1 MKKLISLMLAM
12 VLCLTPVLV
21 SCGGINTPTPTPPGP
36 DTDDPGTGGGSRTGI
51 FMQGYGDEEQHKE
64 FNSMVEGF
72 NNSEYARQYGLF
84 LTLDWLGQTTYEQGI
99 ESGSTVSPDNRVD
112 IMFVNDRKFKLW
124 ATNGYMDDLSA
135 YTSTSEYRE
144 EKLGNMW
151 SSIYP
156 RFRYNSNGNTS
167 YEDDTLWGVPVDT
180 SPTAI
185 YYNRQAME
193 NCGVIV
199 ISVDDDVVTQD
210 NFAQFQGEYEG
221 LTNDMIGEH
230 LMDLWNENKIAD
242 KFGQWHDTCG
252 NRGGVDSNGNPDGG
266 GYEADVLVTREI
278 TVPAKGYY
286 REDSYNNYVKADGFG
301 WINPNAGG
309 VTSMVKVFNASIAM
323 NWDEIEDLAQL
334 LTLGKD
340 KNTINHNRRTTRG
353 DVATTYGYYTEW
365 WFNYGWSVGGDCLQ
379 DLTGEGTWTYGL
391 TDWST
396 NYKVTAAGDGYVG
409 KNTGTV
415 YHEGDTIEFIDKLD
429 VVAYGPEYDETGA
442 MVVDDEGNIVFN
454 DGDLLLPNQQ
464 GGFEVYNETTQGT
477 TPLGANPDQLYTYDS
492 AIRDEIKDNATDDMA
507 DTEAMFLE
515 LPSTKDAVNRYLQ
528 CIQLGVMPLPSSFGG
543 NSSTIAEFG
552 NGNIAMVVELGY
564 QIGLVRALTES
575 YEIEWGV
582 APLPQYKEY
591 VSPSSDDTTVKVQGV
606 EGGHSEATALSI
618 AKASKNK
625 QNAWYV
631 IDWLTSDYM
640 TVNGEQEPA
649 GQYYKAVAGYIP
661 NQPTIANSSTFIKED
676 EKTLNLDI
684 FFDVL
689 EFEEAGDWWYL
700 PDNAWINIWAS
711 PLNEQVRNNQM
722 TPEQWFNNY
731 CLQCTQELIDYSYFF
746 GSDAFQNIFSSHFN

>member
-21 SCGGINTPTPTPPGP
+21 SCGETNTPTPTPPGP

-286 REDSYNNYVKADGFG
+286 RADSYNNYVKADGYA
-301 WINPNAGG
+301 WVNPNAGG
-309 VTSMVKVFNASIAM
+309 VTSVVKVFNASIAM

-334 LTLGKD
+334 LTLT
-340 KNTINHNRRTTRG
+340 KNRNNHNRRTTRG

-477 TPLGANPDQLYTYDS
+477 TPLGSNPDQLYTYDS

-564 QIGLVRALTES
+564 QIGLVRALTGS

-591 VSPSSDDTTVKVQGV
+591 VSPSTDDTTVKVQGV

>member
-21 SCGGINTPTPTPPGP
+21 SCGGNNTPTPTPPGP
-36 DTDDPGTGGGSRTGI
+36 GPDDPGTGGGSRTGI

-99 ESGSTVSPDNRVD
+99 ENGSTVSPDNRVD

-135 YTSTSEYRE
+135 YTGTSEYRE

-286 REDSYNNYVKADGFG
+286 RADSYNNYVKADGYA
-301 WINPNAGG
+301 WVNPNAGG
-309 VTSMVKVFNASIAM
+309 VTSVVKVFNASIAM

-334 LTLGKD
+334 LTLT
-340 KNTINHNRRTTRG
+340 KNRNNHNRRTTRG

-477 TPLGANPDQLYTYDS
+477 TPLGSNPDQLYTYDS
-492 AIRDEIKDNATDDMA
+492 EIRDEIKDNATDDMA

-564 QIGLVRALTES
+564 QIGLVRALTGS

-591 VSPSSDDTTVKVQGV
+591 VSPSTDDTTVKVQGV

>member
-21 SCGGINTPTPTPPGP
+21 SCGETNTPTPTPPGP
-36 DTDDPGTGGGSRTGI
+36 DTDDPGSGGGSRTGI

-286 REDSYNNYVKADGFG
+286 RADSYNNYVKADGYA
-301 WINPNAGG
+301 WVNPNAGG
-309 VTSMVKVFNASIAM
+309 VTSVVKVFNASIAM

-334 LTLGKD
+334 LTLT
-340 KNTINHNRRTTRG
+340 KNRNNHNRRTTRG

-477 TPLGANPDQLYTYDS
+477 TPLGSNPDQLYTYDS

-564 QIGLVRALTES
+564 QIGLVRALTGS

-591 VSPSSDDTTVKVQGV
+591 VSPSTDDTTVKVQGV

>member
-21 SCGGINTPTPTPPGP
+21 SCGETNTPTPTPPDPGP
-36 DTDDPGTGGGSRTGI
+36 DDPGSGGGSRTGI

-286 REDSYNNYVKADGFG
+286 RADSYNNYVKADGYA
-301 WINPNAGG
+301 WVNPNAGG
-309 VTSMVKVFNASIAM
+309 VTSVVKVFNASIAM

-334 LTLGKD
+334 LTLT
-340 KNTINHNRRTTRG
+340 KNRNNHNRRTTRG

-477 TPLGANPDQLYTYDS
+477 TPLGSNPDQLYTYDS

-564 QIGLVRALTES
+564 QIGLVRALTGS

>member
-21 SCGGINTPTPTPPGP
+21 SCGEPNTPTPTPPDPGI
-36 DTDDPGTGGGSRTGI
+36 DDPGTGGGSRTGI

-72 NNSEYARQYGLF
+72 NNSEYARQYGLI
-84 LTLDWLGQTTYEQGI
+84 LTLDWLGQTTYDQGI

-286 REDSYNNYVKADGFG
+286 REDSYNNYVKADGYA
-301 WINPNAGG
+301 WVNPNAGG
-309 VTSMVKVFNASIAM
+309 VTSVVKVFNASIAM

-334 LTLGKD
+334 LTLT
-340 KNTINHNRRTTRG
+340 KNRNNHNRRTTRG

-477 TPLGANPDQLYTYDS
+477 TPLGSNPDQLYTYDS

-591 VSPSSDDTTVKVQGV
+591 VSPSTDDTTVKVQGV
-606 EGGHSEATALSI
+606 EGGHSEATALCI

-640 TVNGEQEPA
+640 TVNGEQEAA
-649 GQYYKAVAGYIP
+649 GQYYKALAGYIP

>member
-21 SCGGINTPTPTPPGP
+21 SCGGNNTPTPTPPGP

-84 LTLDWLGQTTYEQGI
+84 LTLDWLGQTTYDQGI

-221 LTNDMIGEH
+221 LTSDMMGEH

-286 REDSYNNYVKADGFG
+286 RADSYNNYVKADGYA
-301 WINPNAGG
+301 WVNPNAGG
-309 VTSMVKVFNASIAM
+309 VTSVVKVFNASIAM

-334 LTLGKD
+334 LTLT
-340 KNTINHNRRTTRG
+340 KNRNNHNRRTTRG

-442 MVVDDEGNIVFN
+442 MIVDDEGNIVFN

-477 TPLGANPDQLYTYDS
+477 TPLGSNPDQLYTYDS

-564 QIGLVRALTES
+564 QIGLVRALTGS

-591 VSPSSDDTTVKVQGV
+591 VSPSTDDTTVKVQGV

>member
-21 SCGGINTPTPTPPGP
+21 SCGENNTPTPTPPGP

-286 REDSYNNYVKADGFG
+286 RADSYNNYVKADGYA
-301 WINPNAGG
+301 WVNPNAGG
-309 VTSMVKVFNASIAM
+309 VTSVVKVFNASIAM

-334 LTLGKD
+334 LTLT
-340 KNTINHNRRTTRG
+340 KNRNNHNRRTTRG

-477 TPLGANPDQLYTYDS
+477 TPLGSNPDQLYTYDS

-564 QIGLVRALTES
+564 QIGLVRALTGS

-591 VSPSSDDTTVKVQGV
+591 VSPSTDDTTVKVQGV

>member
-21 SCGGINTPTPTPPGP
+21 SCGGNNTPTPTPPKPGP
-36 DTDDPGTGGGSRTGI
+36 DDPGTGGGSRTGI

-286 REDSYNNYVKADGFG
+286 RADSYNNYVKADGYA
-301 WINPNAGG
+301 WVNPNAGG
-309 VTSMVKVFNASIAM
+309 VTSVVKVFNASIAM

-334 LTLGKD
+334 LTLT
-340 KNTINHNRRTTRG
+340 KNRNNHNRRTTRG

-477 TPLGANPDQLYTYDS
+477 TPLGSNPDQLYTYDS

-564 QIGLVRALTES
+564 QIGLVRALTGS

-591 VSPSSDDTTVKVQGV
+591 VSPSTDDTTVKVQGV

>member
-1 MKKLISLMLAM
+1 
-12 VLCLTPVLV
+12 
-21 SCGGINTPTPTPPGP
+21 
-36 DTDDPGTGGGSRTGI
+36 
-51 FMQGYGDEEQHKE
+51 MQGYGDEEQHKE

-286 REDSYNNYVKADGFG
+286 RADSYNNYVKADGYA
-301 WINPNAGG
+301 WVNPNAGG
-309 VTSMVKVFNASIAM
+309 VTSVVKVFNASIAM

-334 LTLGKD
+334 LTLT
-340 KNTINHNRRTTRG
+340 KNRNNHNRRTTRG

-396 NYKVTAAGDGYVG
+396 NYKVTAAGDEYVG

-464 GGFEVYNETTQGT
+464 GGVEVYNETTQGT
-477 TPLGANPDQLYTYDS
+477 TPLGSNPDQLYTYDS

-564 QIGLVRALTES
+564 QIGLVRALTGS

-591 VSPSSDDTTVKVQGV
+591 VSPSSDDITVKVQGV

>member
-21 SCGGINTPTPTPPGP
+21 SCGETNTPPPTPPDP
-36 DTDDPGTGGGSRTGI
+36 DVPDDPGTGGSRTGI

-84 LTLDWLGQTTYEQGI
+84 LTLDWLGQPNYEQGI

-286 REDSYNNYVKADGFG
+286 RADSYNNYVKADGYA
-301 WINPNAGG
+301 WVNPNAGG
-309 VTSMVKVFNASIAM
+309 VTSVVKVFNASIAM

-334 LTLGKD
+334 LTLK
-340 KNTINHNRRTTRG
+340 KNRNNHNRRTTRG

-477 TPLGANPDQLYTYDS
+477 TPLGSNPDQLYTYDS

-591 VSPSSDDTTVKVQGV
+591 VSPSTDDTTVKVQGV
-606 EGGHSEATALSI
+606 EGGHSEATALCI

-700 PDNAWINIWAS
+700 PDNAWINIWAA

>member
-21 SCGGINTPTPTPPGP
+21 SCGETNTPTPTPPGP
-36 DTDDPGTGGGSRTGI
+36 DTDDPGTSGGSRTGI

-286 REDSYNNYVKADGFG
+286 RADSYNNYVKADGYA
-301 WINPNAGG
+301 WVNPNAGG
-309 VTSMVKVFNASIAM
+309 VTSVVKVFNASIAM

-334 LTLGKD
+334 LTLT
-340 KNTINHNRRTTRG
+340 KNRNNHNRRTTRG

-477 TPLGANPDQLYTYDS
+477 TPLGSNPDQLYTYDS

-564 QIGLVRALTES
+564 QIGLVRALTGS

-591 VSPSSDDTTVKVQGV
+591 VSPSTDDTTVKVQGV

>member
-21 SCGGINTPTPTPPGP
+21 SCGETNTPTPTPPPPGP
-36 DTDDPGTGGGSRTGI
+36 DDPDTPSGSRTQI
-51 FMQGYGDEEQHKE
+51 FMQGYGDEEQENE
-64 FNSMVEGF
+64 FNSMVDGF
-72 NNSEYARQYGLF
+72 NDSEYARQYGLF

-221 LTNDMIGEH
+221 LTSDMMGEH

-286 REDSYNNYVKADGFG
+286 RADSYNNYVKADGYA
-301 WINPNAGG
+301 WVNPNAGG
-309 VTSMVKVFNASIAM
+309 VTSVVKVFNASIAM

-334 LTLGKD
+334 LTLT
-340 KNTINHNRRTTRG
+340 KNRNNHNRRTTRG

-477 TPLGANPDQLYTYDS
+477 TPLGSNPDQLYTYDS

-564 QIGLVRALTES
+564 QIGLVRALTGS

-591 VSPSSDDTTVKVQGV
+591 VSPSTDDTTVKVQGV

>member
-21 SCGGINTPTPTPPGP
+21 SCGETNTPTPTPPDPGI
-36 DTDDPGTGGGSRTGI
+36 DDPGTGGSRTPI

-72 NNSEYARQYGLF
+72 NNSEYARQYGLI
-84 LTLDWLGQTTYEQGI
+84 LRLDWLGQTTYEQGI
-99 ESGSTVSPDNRVD
+99 ENGSTVSSDNRVD

-221 LTNDMIGEH
+221 LTSDMIGEH

-286 REDSYNNYVKADGFG
+286 REDSYNNYVKADGHP

-309 VTSMVKVFNASIAM
+309 VTSVVKVFNASIAM

-334 LTLGKD
+334 LTLD
-340 KNTINHNRRTTRG
+340 KKIKNHNRRTTRG

-477 TPLGANPDQLYTYDS
+477 TPLGSNPDQLYTYDS

-591 VSPSSDDTTVKVQGV
+591 VSPSTDDTTVKVQGV
-606 EGGHSEATALSI
+606 EGGHSEATALCI

-649 GQYYKAVAGYIP
+649 GQYYKALAGYIP

-700 PDNAWINIWAS
+700 PDNAWINIWAA

-722 TPEQWFNNY
+722 TPEEWFNNY
-731 CLQCTQELIDYSYFF
+731 CLQCTRELIDYSYFF

>member
-21 SCGGINTPTPTPPGP
+21 SCGGDNTPTPTPPDP
-36 DTDDPGTGGGSRTGI
+36 DVPDDPGPGGGSRTGI

-286 REDSYNNYVKADGFG
+286 RADSYNNYVKADGYP
-301 WINPNAGG
+301 WVNPNANG

-334 LTLGKD
+334 LTLK
-340 KNTINHNRRTTRG
+340 KNRNNHNRRTTRG

-477 TPLGANPDQLYTYDS
+477 TPLGSNPDQLYTYDS

-564 QIGLVRALTES
+564 QIGLVRALT
-575 YEIEWGV
+575 
-582 APLPQYKEY
+582 
-591 VSPSSDDTTVKVQGV
+591 
-606 EGGHSEATALSI
+606 
-618 AKASKNK
+618 
-625 QNAWYV
+625 
-631 IDWLTSDYM
+631 
-640 TVNGEQEPA
+640 
-649 GQYYKAVAGYIP
+649 
-661 NQPTIANSSTFIKED
+661 
-676 EKTLNLDI
+676 
-684 FFDVL
+684 
-689 EFEEAGDWWYL
+689 
-700 PDNAWINIWAS
+700 
-711 PLNEQVRNNQM
+711 
-722 TPEQWFNNY
+722 
-731 CLQCTQELIDYSYFF
+731 
-746 GSDAFQNIFSSHFN
+746 GS

>member
-21 SCGGINTPTPTPPGP
+21 SCGGNNTPTPTPPGP
-36 DTDDPGTGGGSRTGI
+36 GTDDPGTGGGSRTGI

-286 REDSYNNYVKADGFG
+286 RADSYNNYVKADGYA
-301 WINPNAGG
+301 WVNPNAGG
-309 VTSMVKVFNASIAM
+309 VTSVVKVFNASIAM

-334 LTLGKD
+334 LTLT
-340 KNTINHNRRTTRG
+340 KNRNNHNRRTTRG

-477 TPLGANPDQLYTYDS
+477 TPLGSNPDQLYTYDS

-564 QIGLVRALTES
+564 QIGLVRALTGS

-591 VSPSSDDTTVKVQGV
+591 VSPSTDDTTVKVQGV

>member
-21 SCGGINTPTPTPPGP
+21 SCGGNNTPTPTPPDP
-36 DTDDPGTGGGSRTGI
+36 DDSDDPGTGGGSRTGI

-286 REDSYNNYVKADGFG
+286 RADSYNNYVKADGYA
-301 WINPNAGG
+301 WVNPNAGG
-309 VTSMVKVFNASIAM
+309 VTSVVKVFNASIAM

-334 LTLGKD
+334 LTLT
-340 KNTINHNRRTTRG
+340 KNRNNHNRRTTRG

-442 MVVDDEGNIVFN
+442 MIVDDDGNIVFN

-477 TPLGANPDQLYTYDS
+477 TPLGSNPDQLYTYDS
-492 AIRDEIKDNATDDMA
+492 EIRDEIKDNATDDMA

-564 QIGLVRALTES
+564 QIGLVRALTGS

-591 VSPSSDDTTVKVQGV
+591 VSPSTDDTTVKVQGV

>member
-21 SCGGINTPTPTPPGP
+21 SCGGINTPTPTPPDPDGP
-36 DTDDPGTGGGSRTGI
+36 DDPGTGGGSRTGI

-72 NNSEYARQYGLF
+72 NNSEYARQYGLI
-84 LTLDWLGQTTYEQGI
+84 LTLDWLGQPNYEQGI

-266 GYEADVLVTREI
+266 GYDADVLVTREI

-286 REDSYNNYVKADGFG
+286 REDSYNNYVKADGYA
-301 WINPNAGG
+301 WVNPNAGG
-309 VTSMVKVFNASIAM
+309 VTSVVKVFNASIAM
-323 NWDEIEDLAQL
+323 
-334 LTLGKD
+334 K
-340 KNTINHNRRTTRG
+340 
-353 DVATTYGYYTEW
+353 
-365 WFNYGWSVGGDCLQ
+365 F
-379 DLTGEGTWTYGL
+379 
-391 TDWST
+391 
-396 NYKVTAAGDGYVG
+396 
-409 KNTGTV
+409 
-415 YHEGDTIEFIDKLD
+415 
-429 VVAYGPEYDETGA
+429 
-442 MVVDDEGNIVFN
+442 
-454 DGDLLLPNQQ
+454 
-464 GGFEVYNETTQGT
+464 
-477 TPLGANPDQLYTYDS
+477 
-492 AIRDEIKDNATDDMA
+492 
-507 DTEAMFLE
+507 
-515 LPSTKDAVNRYLQ
+515 
-528 CIQLGVMPLPSSFGG
+528 
-543 NSSTIAEFG
+543 
-552 NGNIAMVVELGY
+552 
-564 QIGLVRALTES
+564 
-575 YEIEWGV
+575 
-582 APLPQYKEY
+582 
-591 VSPSSDDTTVKVQGV
+591 VK
-606 EGGHSEATALSI
+606 
-618 AKASKNK
+618 
-625 QNAWYV
+625 
-631 IDWLTSDYM
+631 
-640 TVNGEQEPA
+640 
-649 GQYYKAVAGYIP
+649 
-661 NQPTIANSSTFIKED
+661 
-676 EKTLNLDI
+676 
-684 FFDVL
+684 
-689 EFEEAGDWWYL
+689 
-700 PDNAWINIWAS
+700 
-711 PLNEQVRNNQM
+711 
-722 TPEQWFNNY
+722 
-731 CLQCTQELIDYSYFF
+731 
-746 GSDAFQNIFSSHFN
+746 

>member
-21 SCGGINTPTPTPPGP
+21 SCGGNNTPTPTPPGP

-286 REDSYNNYVKADGFG
+286 RADSYNNYVKADGYA
-301 WINPNAGG
+301 WVNPNAGG
-309 VTSMVKVFNASIAM
+309 VTSVVKVFNASIAM

-334 LTLGKD
+334 LTLT
-340 KNTINHNRRTTRG
+340 KNRNNHNRRTTRG

-477 TPLGANPDQLYTYDS
+477 TPLGSNPDQLYTYDS
-492 AIRDEIKDNATDDMA
+492 EIRDEIKDNATDDMA

-564 QIGLVRALTES
+564 QIGLVRALTGS

-591 VSPSSDDTTVKVQGV
+591 VSPSTDDTTVKVQGV

>member
-21 SCGGINTPTPTPPGP
+21 SCGGNNTPTPTPPDPGP
-36 DTDDPGTGGGSRTGI
+36 DDPDHGGGSRTGI

-286 REDSYNNYVKADGFG
+286 RADSYNNYVKADGYA
-301 WINPNAGG
+301 WVNPNAGG
-309 VTSMVKVFNASIAM
+309 VTSVVKVFNASIAM

-334 LTLGKD
+334 LTLT
-340 KNTINHNRRTTRG
+340 KNRNNHNRRTTRG

-477 TPLGANPDQLYTYDS
+477 TPLGSNPDQLYTYDS
-492 AIRDEIKDNATDDMA
+492 EIRDEIKNNATDDMA

-564 QIGLVRALTES
+564 QIGLVRALTGS

-591 VSPSSDDTTVKVQGV
+591 VSPSTDDTTVKVQGV

>member
-21 SCGGINTPTPTPPGP
+21 SCGETNTPTPTPPGP
-36 DTDDPGTGGGSRTGI
+36 DIDDSGTGGGSRTGI

-286 REDSYNNYVKADGFG
+286 RADSYNNYVKADGYA
-301 WINPNAGG
+301 WVNPNAGG
-309 VTSMVKVFNASIAM
+309 VTSVVKVFNASIAM

-334 LTLGKD
+334 LTLT
-340 KNTINHNRRTTRG
+340 KNRNNHNRRTTRG

-365 WFNYGWSVGGDCLQ
+365 WFNYGWSGGGDCLQ

-396 NYKVTAAGDGYVG
+396 NYKVTAAGDEYVG

-477 TPLGANPDQLYTYDS
+477 TPLGSNPDQLYTYDS

-564 QIGLVRALTES
+564 QIGLVRALTGS

-591 VSPSSDDTTVKVQGV
+591 VSPSSDDITVKVQGV

>member
-21 SCGGINTPTPTPPGP
+21 SCGETNTPPPTPPGP
-36 DTDDPGTGGGSRTGI
+36 DTDDPGTDGGSRTGI

-64 FNSMVEGF
+64 FNSMVDGF
-72 NNSEYARQYGLF
+72 NDSEYARQYGLF

-286 REDSYNNYVKADGFG
+286 RADSHSNYVKADGYP
-301 WINPNAGG
+301 WVNPNAGG
-309 VTSMVKVFNASIAM
+309 VTSVVKVFNASIAM

-334 LTLGKD
+334 LTLK
-340 KNTINHNRRTTRG
+340 KNRNNHNRRTTRG

-396 NYKVTAAGDGYVG
+396 NYKVTAAGDGYEG

-442 MVVDDEGNIVFN
+442 MIVDDDGNIVFN

-477 TPLGANPDQLYTYDS
+477 TPLGSNPDQLYTYDS

-564 QIGLVRALTES
+564 QIGLVRALTGS

-700 PDNAWINIWAS
+700 PDNKWIDIWAS
-711 PLNEQVRNNQM
+711 PLNSQVRNNQM

-746 GSDAFQNIFSSHFN
+746 GSYAFQNIFSSHFN

>member
-21 SCGGINTPTPTPPGP
+21 SCGEPNTPTPTPPDPG
-36 DTDDPGTGGGSRTGI
+36 TDDPGTGGSRTVI

-72 NNSEYARQYGLF
+72 NNSEYARQYGLI
-84 LTLDWLGQTTYEQGI
+84 LTLDWLGKTTYEQGI
-99 ESGSTVSPDNRVD
+99 ENGSTVSPDNRVD

-221 LTNDMIGEH
+221 LTSDMMGEH

-286 REDSYNNYVKADGFG
+286 REDSYNNYVKADGYA
-301 WINPNAGG
+301 WVNPNAGG
-309 VTSMVKVFNASIAM
+309 VTSVVKVFNASIAM

-334 LTLGKD
+334 LTLS
-340 KNTINHNRRTTRG
+340 KNKNNHNRRTTRG
-353 DVATTYGYYTEW
+353 DIATTYGYYTEW

-477 TPLGANPDQLYTYDS
+477 TPLGSNPDQLYTYDS

-591 VSPSSDDTTVKVQGV
+591 VSPSTDDTTVKVQGV
-606 EGGHSEATALSI
+606 EGGHSEATALCI

-640 TVNGEQEPA
+640 TVNGEQEAA
-649 GQYYKAVAGYIP
+649 GQYYKALAGYIP

>member
-21 SCGGINTPTPTPPGP
+21 SCGEPNTPTPTPPGT
-36 DTDDPGTGGGSRTGI
+36 DTDDPGTGGSRTVI

-72 NNSEYARQYGLF
+72 NNSDYARQYGLI

-99 ESGSTVSPDNRVD
+99 ENGSTVSPDNRVD

-221 LTNDMIGEH
+221 LTSDMMGEH

-286 REDSYNNYVKADGFG
+286 REDSYNNYVKADGYA
-301 WINPNAGG
+301 WVNPNAGG
-309 VTSMVKVFNASIAM
+309 VTSVVKVFNASIAM

-334 LTLGKD
+334 LTLT
-340 KNTINHNRRTTRG
+340 KNKNNHNRRTTRG

-477 TPLGANPDQLYTYDS
+477 TPLGSNPDQLYTYDS

-591 VSPSSDDTTVKVQGV
+591 VSPSTDDTTVKVQGV
-606 EGGHSEATALSI
+606 EGGHSEATALCI

-640 TVNGEQEPA
+640 TVNGEQEAA
-649 GQYYKAVAGYIP
+649 GQYYKALAGYIP

>member
-21 SCGGINTPTPTPPGP
+21 SCGETKTPTLTPPGP

-286 REDSYNNYVKADGFG
+286 RQDSYNNYVKADGYA
-301 WINPNAGG
+301 WVNPNAGG
-309 VTSMVKVFNASIAM
+309 VTSVVKVFNASIAM

-334 LTLGKD
+334 LTLT
-340 KNTINHNRRTTRG
+340 KNRNNHNRRTTRG

-477 TPLGANPDQLYTYDS
+477 TPLGSNPDQLYTYDS

-564 QIGLVRALTES
+564 QIGLVRALTGS

-591 VSPSSDDTTVKVQGV
+591 VSPSTDDTTVKVQGV

>member
-21 SCGGINTPTPTPPGP
+21 SCGETNTPTPTPPGP
-36 DTDDPGTGGGSRTGI
+36 DIDDSGTGGGSRTGI

-286 REDSYNNYVKADGFG
+286 RADSYNNYVKADGYA
-301 WINPNAGG
+301 WVNPNAGG
-309 VTSMVKVFNASIAM
+309 VTSVVKVFNASIAM

-334 LTLGKD
+334 LTLT
-340 KNTINHNRRTTRG
+340 KNRNNHNRRTTRG

-396 NYKVTAAGDGYVG
+396 NYKVTAAGDEYVG

-477 TPLGANPDQLYTYDS
+477 TPLGSNPDQLYTYDS

-564 QIGLVRALTES
+564 QIGLVRALTGS

-591 VSPSSDDTTVKVQGV
+591 VSPSSDDITVKVQGV

>member
-21 SCGGINTPTPTPPGP
+21 SCGGNNTPTPTPPGP

-286 REDSYNNYVKADGFG
+286 RADSYNNYVKADGYA
-301 WINPNAGG
+301 WVNPNAGG
-309 VTSMVKVFNASIAM
+309 VTSVVKVFNASIAM

-334 LTLGKD
+334 LTLT
-340 KNTINHNRRTTRG
+340 KNRNNHNRRTTRG

-477 TPLGANPDQLYTYDS
+477 TPLGSNPDQLYTYDS

-564 QIGLVRALTES
+564 QIGLVRALTGS

-591 VSPSSDDTTVKVQGV
+591 VSPSTDDTTVKVQGV

>member
-21 SCGGINTPTPTPPGP
+21 SCGGNNTPTPTPPGP

-64 FNSMVEGF
+64 FNSMVDGF
-72 NNSEYARQYGLF
+72 NDSEYARQYGLF

-286 REDSYNNYVKADGFG
+286 RADSYNNYVKADGYA
-301 WINPNAGG
+301 WVNPNAGG
-309 VTSMVKVFNASIAM
+309 VTSVVKVFNASIAM

-334 LTLGKD
+334 LTLT
-340 KNTINHNRRTTRG
+340 KNRNNHNRRTTRG

-477 TPLGANPDQLYTYDS
+477 TPLGSNPDQLYTYDS

-564 QIGLVRALTES
+564 QIGLVRALTGS

-591 VSPSSDDTTVKVQGV
+591 VSPSTDDTTVKVQGV

>member
-21 SCGGINTPTPTPPGP
+21 SCGGNNTPTPTPPDPDGP
-36 DTDDPGTGGGSRTGI
+36 DDPGTGGGSRTGI

-286 REDSYNNYVKADGFG
+286 RADSYNNYVKADGYA
-301 WINPNAGG
+301 WVNPNAGG
-309 VTSMVKVFNASIAM
+309 VTSVVKVFNASIAM

-334 LTLGKD
+334 LTLT
-340 KNTINHNRRTTRG
+340 KNRNNHNRRTTRG

-477 TPLGANPDQLYTYDS
+477 TPLGSNPDQLYTYDS

-591 VSPSSDDTTVKVQGV
+591 VSPSTDDTTVKVQGV
-606 EGGHSEATALSI
+606 EGGHSEATALCI

>member
-21 SCGGINTPTPTPPGP
+21 SCGGNYTPTPTPPDPDGP
-36 DTDDPGTGGGSRTGI
+36 DDPGTGGGSRTGI

-72 NNSEYARQYGLF
+72 NNSEYARQYGLI
-84 LTLDWLGQTTYEQGI
+84 LTLDWLGKTTYEQGI
-99 ESGSTVSPDNRVD
+99 ENGSTVSPDNRVD

-221 LTNDMIGEH
+221 LTSDMMGEH

-286 REDSYNNYVKADGFG
+286 REDSYNNYVKADGYA
-301 WINPNAGG
+301 WVNPNAGG
-309 VTSMVKVFNASIAM
+309 VTSVVKVFNASIAM

-334 LTLGKD
+334 LTLT
-340 KNTINHNRRTTRG
+340 KNKNNHNRRTTRG

-477 TPLGANPDQLYTYDS
+477 TPLGSNPDQLYTYDS

-591 VSPSSDDTTVKVQGV
+591 VSPSTDDTTVKVQGV
-606 EGGHSEATALSI
+606 EGGHSEATALCI

-640 TVNGEQEPA
+640 TVNGEQEAA
-649 GQYYKAVAGYIP
+649 GQYYKALAGYIP

>member
-21 SCGGINTPTPTPPGP
+21 SCGETNTPTPTPPGP

-286 REDSYNNYVKADGFG
+286 RADSYNNYVKADGYA
-301 WINPNAGG
+301 WVNPNAGG
-309 VTSMVKVFNASIAM
+309 VTSVVKVFNASIAM

-334 LTLGKD
+334 LTLT
-340 KNTINHNRRTTRG
+340 KNRNNHNRRTTRG

-477 TPLGANPDQLYTYDS
+477 TPLGSNPDQLYTYDS
-492 AIRDEIKDNATDDMA
+492 EIRDEIKNNATDDMA

-564 QIGLVRALTES
+564 QIGLVRALTGS

-700 PDNAWINIWAS
+700 PDNAWINIWAG

>member
-21 SCGGINTPTPTPPGP
+21 SCGGNNTPTPTPPDPDGP
-36 DTDDPGTGGGSRTGI
+36 DDPGTGGGSRTGI

-286 REDSYNNYVKADGFG
+286 REDSYNNYVKADGYA
-301 WINPNAGG
+301 WVNPNAGG
-309 VTSMVKVFNASIAM
+309 VTSVVKVFNASIAM

-334 LTLGKD
+334 LTLT
-340 KNTINHNRRTTRG
+340 KNRNNHNRRTTRG

-477 TPLGANPDQLYTYDS
+477 TPLGSNPDQLYTYDS
-492 AIRDEIKDNATDDMA
+492 EIRDEIKNNATDDMS

-564 QIGLVRALTES
+564 QIGLVRALTGS

-591 VSPSSDDTTVKVQGV
+591 VSPSTDDTTVKVQGV

-700 PDNAWINIWAS
+700 PDNAWISIWAG
-711 PLNEQVRNNQM
+711 PLNEQVRNGQM

>member
-21 SCGGINTPTPTPPGP
+21 SCGETNTPTPTPPGP

-286 REDSYNNYVKADGFG
+286 RADSYNNYVKADGYA
-301 WINPNAGG
+301 WVNPNAGG
-309 VTSMVKVFNASIAM
+309 VTSVVKVFNASIAM

-334 LTLGKD
+334 LTLT
-340 KNTINHNRRTTRG
+340 KNRNNHNRRTTRG

-477 TPLGANPDQLYTYDS
+477 TPLGSNPDQLYTYDS

-564 QIGLVRALTES
+564 QIGLVRALTGS

>member
-21 SCGGINTPTPTPPGP
+21 SCGGNNTPTPTPPDPDGP
-36 DTDDPGTGGGSRTGI
+36 DDPGTGGGSRTGI

-99 ESGSTVSPDNRVD
+99 ENGSTVSPDNRVD

-286 REDSYNNYVKADGFG
+286 RADSYNNYVKADGYA
-301 WINPNAGG
+301 WVNPNAGG
-309 VTSMVKVFNASIAM
+309 VTSVVKVFNASIAM

-334 LTLGKD
+334 LTLT
-340 KNTINHNRRTTRG
+340 KNRNNHNRRTTRG

-477 TPLGANPDQLYTYDS
+477 TPLGSNPDQLYTYDS

-564 QIGLVRALTES
+564 QIGLVRALTGS

-591 VSPSSDDTTVKVQGV
+591 VSPSTDDTTVKVQGV